1 MSGAVFVRP
10 LWMCSVFGMSDDSSD
25 DDYFNTIIKCLLLY
39 HKKKKHPRRKPRFWL
54 SNHIRERAV
63 KGDLLRMY
71 HDLQDE
77 YFKNYFRVNREQFQE
92 LLSFIEEDIKK
103 QDTNFRKA
111 ITPLEK
117 LAVTLR

>member
-1 MSGAVFVRP
+1 
-10 LWMCSVFGMSDDSSD
+10 MSDDSSD

>member
-1 MSGAVFVRP
+1 
-10 LWMCSVFGMSDDSSD
+10 MSDDSSD
-25 DDYFNTIIKCLLLY
+25 DDYFNTIIKCSLLY
-39 HKKKKHPRRKPRFWL
+39 HKKKKHPRRKLRFWL

-71 HDLQDE
+71 HDLQHE